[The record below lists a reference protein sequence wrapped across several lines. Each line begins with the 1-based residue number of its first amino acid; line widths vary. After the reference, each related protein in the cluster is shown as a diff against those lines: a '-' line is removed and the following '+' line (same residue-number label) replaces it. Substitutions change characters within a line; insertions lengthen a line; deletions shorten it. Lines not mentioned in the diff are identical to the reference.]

1 MDALNLNIQQLVEAH
16 LQANRTFDATKTA
29 LQQISSALIQ
39 SRRKEIEQLNDQIL
53 MRRKDIKTART
64 TIMFL
69 QDGLS
74 DTAELMCG
82 PYSSIRAAT
91 ADHDPAFD
99 LAKSIAES
107 LSAGIRLVVESIRC
121 WECEI
126 DHSTTQIMA
135 LESQLA
141 N

>member
-29 LQQISSALIQ
+29 LQQISSALTQ

-64 TIMFL
+64 TIVFL

-74 DTAELMCG
+74 DTAEL
-82 PYSSIRAAT
+82 IAAT
-91 ADHDPAFD
+91 TDHDPTFE
-99 LAKSIAES
+99 LARSIDEC
-107 LSAGIRLVVESIRC
+107 LSAGSGLVMESIRR

-126 DHSTTQIMA
+126 EQSIIQIMA